1 MYVSSSNQRS
11 APREPSRAA
20 THACILDHL
29 TVEIDSLP
37 GLLSLVVI
45 VQGALIIAL
54 LVLRARGARAERA
67 LRESE
72 ERFRVIADRAPVMM
86 WTSRADATLDYLN
99 HTCSEFSG
107 LPLEQLLDQGWLN
120 AVHPDDRDPCM
131 RIYVPAVQARVPFD
145 MEFRLRR
152 ADGAYRWAM
161 SLGVPRYRPD
171 GSYLGY
177 LGSTIDITERKESEN
192 AVRENEAAQRA
203 SYREIQRLAGS
214 LITAQD
220 AERARIA
227 RDLHDGISQQ
237 LAALSIALSGLKRRV
252 GAVSND
258 LDLQGRLSAV
268 QERAAALAEGVR
280 NLSHD
285 LHPDVLKHTGLT
297 GALSSHCTGIA
308 REHPV
313 AVACTA
319 EGDFDSL
326 DIATAHSLYRIA
338 QEALH
343 NIVKHAEARQADV
356 RLRRLDGGVELT
368 ISDDGKGFDIAGTRA
383 AGNGLGLLSINERV
397 RLAGGTLSVVTEWR
411 KGTQIRVRVPNPGAT
426 PAAGDA
432 FEPSAAR

>member
-1 MYVSSSNQRS
+1 V
-11 APREPSRAA
+11 PRRGPASRGVLAR
-20 THACILDHL
+20 THACILGHL
-29 TVEIDSLP
+29 TVQLDSLP
-37 GLLSLVVI
+37 GWLSLVVI
-45 VQGALIIAL
+45 VQSALIVAL
-54 LVLRARGARAERA
+54 LVQRARGARAGRA

-99 HTCSEFSG
+99 HTCTEFSG
-107 LPLEQLLDQGWLN
+107 LPLEQLLNEGWLN

-145 MEFRLRR
+145 MEFRIRR

-192 AVRENEAAQRA
+192 AVRENEAALRA
-203 SYREIQRLAGS
+203 SYQETQRLAGS

-237 LAALSIALSGLKRRV
+237 LAALSIALSGLKRRRV
-252 GAVSND
+252 GTVVND
-258 LDLQGRLSAV
+258 PDLQSRLSAV

-297 GALSSHCTGIA
+297 GALSSHCIGIS
-308 REHPV
+308 REHSV

-319 EGDFDSL
+319 EGDFESL
-326 DIATAHSLYRIA
+326 DTETAHCLYRIA

-343 NIVKHAEARQADV
+343 NVVKHAEARQADV
-356 RLRRLDGGVELT
+356 RLRHVDGSVELT
-368 ISDDGKGFDIAGTRA
+368 ISDDGKGFDIAGTRK
-383 AGNGLGLLSINERV
+383 AGSGLGLLSINERV
-397 RLAGGTLSVVTEWR
+397 RLAGGTLSVLTEWQ
-411 KGTQIRVRVPNPGAT
+411 KGTQIRVRVPHSRAT
-426 PAAGDA
+426 SAAGDK
-432 FEPSAAR
+432 FEPFAAS

>member
-1 MYVSSSNQRS
+1 MQ
-11 APREPSRAA
+11 
-20 THACILDHL
+20 LDS
-29 TVEIDSLP
+29 IP
-37 GLLSLVVI
+37 GWLSLVVI
-45 VQGALIIAL
+45 VQSALIVAL
-54 LVLRARGARAERA
+54 LVLRARGARAEHA

-99 HTCSEFSG
+99 HTCTEFSG

-120 AVHPDDRDPCM
+120 AVHPDDREPCM

-145 MEFRLRR
+145 MEFRIRR
-152 ADGAYRWAM
+152 ADGAYRWAI

-177 LGSTIDITERKESEN
+177 LGSTVDITERKESEN
-192 AVRENEAAQRA
+192 AVRENEAELRA

-214 LITAQD
+214 LIAARD

-237 LAALSIALSGLKRRV
+237 LAALSIVLSGLKRRLGTV
-252 GAVSND
+252 VSD
-258 LDLQGRLSAV
+258 LDLQSRLSAV

-297 GALSSHCTGIA
+297 GALTSHCAGIS
-308 REHPV
+308 REHAV

-319 EGDFDSL
+319 DSDLESL
-326 DIATAHSLYRIA
+326 DTETAHCLYRIA

-343 NIVKHAEARQADV
+343 NVVKHADARQANV
-356 RLRRLDGGVELT
+356 RLRRVDGGVELT
-368 ISDDGKGFDIAGTRA
+368 ISDDGKGFDIAATRK

-397 RLAGGTLSVVTEWR
+397 RLAGGTLSVVTEWE
-411 KGTQIRVRVPNPGAT
+411 KGTQIRVRVPHSHAT
-426 PAAGDA
+426 SAAGDE
-432 FEPSAAR
+432 FEPFAAS